1 MKVMGQISLIR
12 MSEHPNCFEANNASK
27 FDVSRF
33 PNGFACGQSLASDL
47 HGFLSVMVLLLVLS
61 LGGCHWPMSVRDPE
75 YAPVARAAI
84 SRLPTITS
92 VTAAKLPIDNSFG
105 SGTSI
110 DAYIARAL
118 AQNPDVQAK
127 RKIVEARLHR
137 IPQARSLEDP
147 NLSVNGYPFYPH
159 VQQNA
164 SGRMTAII
172 GVSQKVPWP
181 GTLSKQGQVAETE
194 VVMAKADLAATELE
208 VIEGVKRAYYELHY
222 LERAIG
228 ITEESKQLAKR
239 FSQIAEAR
247 VRANAVSQQDYLRAE
262 LNVSQ
267 LDAELV
273 RLRQEVQSSQAR
285 LARWLHV
292 SPDTPL
298 STTSGL
304 PAEDISASLDS
315 LYEQAI
321 ENRPELHAQLA
332 AIERD
337 RHQVD
342 LAKLKYF
349 PDVTFGAGWEG
360 MSQSRAIAP
369 TADGI
374 DNYTLSVMANIPIY
388 WHRLDASVQEAE
400 ANAVASARQFDG
412 LRDRTQEEV
421 RDLFAQASSQRE
433 LLSLFQKSII
443 PKAQQT
449 LEVSIPAYESGK
461 VDFATLI
468 ENWQEVLRFRLSQ
481 ERIDSQLRQTIASLE
496 RTVGGLETRAISGRD
511 AASPA
516 DNLEPVEIT
525 PSNEGDVPSEGHSPE
540 SSKGTSK

>member
-1 MKVMGQISLIR
+1 MM
-12 MSEHPNCFEANNASK
+12 
-27 FDVSRF
+27 
-33 PNGFACGQSLASDL
+33 L
-47 HGFLSVMVLLLVLS
+47 HVFLSAMSLLLVLS
-61 LGGCHWPMSVRDPE
+61 LSGCHWPMSVRDPE

-84 SRLPTITS
+84 SRSPTITS
-92 VTAAKLPIDNSFG
+92 VAAAKLPIDNSLG
-105 SGTSI
+105 NSTSI
-110 DAYIARAL
+110 DDYIDHAL

-164 SGRMTAII
+164 SGRMTAIV

-181 GTLSKQGQVAETE
+181 GTLSKQGQVAEAE

-208 VIEGVKRAYYELHY
+208 IIEGVKRAYYELHY
-222 LERAIG
+222 LQRAIG
-228 ITEESKQLAKR
+228 ITDESKQLAKR

-267 LDAELV
+267 LDVELV

-298 STTSGL
+298 STANGL
-304 PAEDISASLDS
+304 PAEDVFASLDS

-496 RTVGGLETRAISGRD
+496 RTVGGLGTPAVSDRV
-511 AASPA
+511 AASGA
-516 DNLEPVEIT
+516 KNLEPVEIT
-525 PSNEGDVPSEGHSPE
+525 PADELGSPPEGHSPE